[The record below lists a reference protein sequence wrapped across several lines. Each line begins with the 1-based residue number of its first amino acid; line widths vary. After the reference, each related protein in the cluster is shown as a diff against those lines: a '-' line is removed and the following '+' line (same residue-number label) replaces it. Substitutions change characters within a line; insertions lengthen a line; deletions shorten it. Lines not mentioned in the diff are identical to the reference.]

1 MLFYFIFNLF
11 LVSAW
16 KCTGHM
22 LVALIAELTLIS
34 QDPKAYSE
42 ASIITSYLN
51 SDQSSLLSQTFIESA
66 CWPDDLKRQNIT
78 DYNNLHYFDQPF
90 FPLDKFDVSL
100 PSTNLL
106 TAWNSSKLFLQKN
119 SFDLFP
125 NESSFNLRFLLHLTG
140 DVHQPM
146 HCVSL
151 FSELFPEGDLGGTL
165 FEVEYNGN
173 TQLHLFWDT
182 GAGMWPNDFDRPLS
196 GDDRRKLLDIGLDIM
211 KEWPYNYVKELIG
224 KDHVDNWCDESY
236 KIAVDL
242 AYYGLELHDKLS
254 PKYLEAAQKVVRK
267 RIAYAG
273 YRLALVISE
282 MY

>member
-1 MLFYFIFNLF
+1 MSAF
-11 LVSAW
+11 AW

-22 LVALIAELTLIS
+22 LVALIAELNLIS

-42 ASIITSYLN
+42 ASLITSYLN
-51 SDQSSLLSQTFIESA
+51 SDLSSSLSQTFIESA

-78 DYNNLHYFDQPF
+78 DYNEFHYFDKPF
-90 FPLDKFDVSL
+90 YPINEFNVSL

-106 TAWNSSKLFLQKN
+106 SAWTSSKLFLQRN

-125 NESSFNLRFLLHLTG
+125 SESSFNLRFLLHLTG

-182 GAGMWPNDFDRPLS
+182 GAGMWQDELVRPLS
-196 GDDRRKLLDIGLDIM
+196 GDDRRKLVDIALNIM
-211 KEWPYNYVKELIG
+211 KEWPYSYVKEHAG
-224 KDHVDNWCDESY
+224 QDHIEKWCDESY
-236 KIAVDL
+236 EIAVGF
-242 AYYGLELHDKLS
+242 AYNGLELHDKLS
-254 PKYLEAAQKVVRK
+254 DEYLEAAQKIVRK

-273 YRLALVISE
+273 YRLTSIISALF
-282 MY
+282 